1 MDNTQSKE
9 KLTGTYYTPQLLAD
23 FIIYRLFDDAEY
35 KFRDEV
41 DVLEPSTGD
50 GVFFRS
56 IFNNENFKGRL
67 KKVPKKIS
75 IQAVERDAESLAL
88 AKANTD
94 MYVKKPHSIK
104 YIHDDYLFYHLKN
117 NKKFDL
123 IIGNPPYIKS
133 NYLDDEQMVACEDIH
148 RASKLSAKKI
158 KNIWTSFL
166 IGAVQSLNDEG
177 ALAFVLPA
185 ELLQVIYAKELR
197 NLLKDTFDKIEI
209 FTFNELIFKG
219 IDQDVIL
226 LICAKKQK
234 GGISFYHVD
243 KLEELKKPQFFEDNS
258 NVHRETLDK
267 WTNYILSDD
276 DLKFLDHLKERMN
289 LLKINDYSQAVVG
302 IVTAA
307 NDYLITDQD
316 TVDQYSLE
324 DIARP
329 ILKKGS
335 HMSASARFTSND
347 MEKIKK
353 AGQASSFLAFDDKPS
368 IDFPDSY
375 KAYLRIGLERQ
386 LDQRYKMKLRNNWYV
401 VPSIWVSEGFF
412 TKRSNIFPR
421 MIINDAH
428 ALVTD
433 SFYRIT
439 MKDGYDI
446 KDLVFSFY
454 NTLTFIYAELEGRYY
469 GGSVLELTPNEFKH
483 LTVPY
488 VSNIPSGALKQLDNL
503 LRSDVKVG
511 TILDFSDDIILKD
524 HYKMSSEEIFRL
536 RLIYKNLV
544 KRRLKNQTTDFLY

>member
-1 MDNTQSKE
+1 
-9 KLTGTYYTPQLLAD
+9 
-23 FIIYRLFDDAEY
+23 
-35 KFRDEV
+35 
-41 DVLEPSTGD
+41 
-50 GVFFRS
+50 
-56 IFNNENFKGRL
+56 
-67 KKVPKKIS
+67 
-75 IQAVERDAESLAL
+75 
-88 AKANTD
+88 
-94 MYVKKPHSIK
+94 
-104 YIHDDYLFYHLKN
+104 
-117 NKKFDL
+117 
-123 IIGNPPYIKS
+123 
-133 NYLDDEQMVACEDIH
+133 
-148 RASKLSAKKI
+148 
-158 KNIWTSFL
+158 
-166 IGAVQSLNDEG
+166 
-177 ALAFVLPA
+177 
-185 ELLQVIYAKELR
+185 
-197 NLLKDTFDKIEI
+197 
-209 FTFNELIFKG
+209 
-219 IDQDVIL
+219 
-226 LICAKKQK
+226 
-234 GGISFYHVD
+234 
-243 KLEELKKPQFFEDNS
+243 
-258 NVHRETLDK
+258 
-267 WTNYILSDD
+267 
-276 DLKFLDHLKERMN
+276 
-289 LLKINDYSQAVVG
+289 
-302 IVTAA
+302 
-307 NDYLITDQD
+307 
-316 TVDQYSLE
+316 
-324 DIARP
+324 
-329 ILKKGS
+329 
-335 HMSASARFTSND
+335 